1 MNFASVLNRKAED
14 IQRPKNLP
22 VGHYIASVKKLPD
35 QAKISDGRFDILD
48 FTLSIQSACEDVDPD
63 ELEGFGAAVAGQLVR
78 KRFLFNTDPAEERGF
93 ALSMNQLKTFLT
105 NLDIGFT
112 DGAGMTVGEALNGSV
127 GAFVKVQVTHRADPK
142 DASNI
147 FTEVGATSSAA

>member
-1 MNFASVLNRKAED
+1 MNFASVLDRKAED

-22 VGHYIASVKKLPD
+22 VGHYIASVKKLPE
-35 QAKISDGRFDILD
+35 QAKISDGRFDTLD
-48 FTLSIQSACEDVDPD
+48 FSLIIQSACEDIDPD
-63 ELEGFGAAVAGQLVR
+63 ELEGFGAPVAGQLVR

-93 ALSMNQLKTFLT
+93 DLSMTALKTFLT

-112 DGAGMTVGEALNGSV
+112 DGAGMTLGEALNQSV
-127 GAFVKVQVTHRADPK
+127 GAFVKIQVTHRADAR

-147 FTEVGATSSAA
+147 FTEVGATASAS